1 MSIDGFLT
9 VPGIPGESTRAGH
22 EDEIEVHG
30 VTFGM
35 EAPVAR
41 GGVARGRVSFDPVVV
56 SKSYDRSSPALKG
69 ALATHRHLDEVV
81 LSVQRTVEGEQAD
94 YLVVTLEDVSVVK
107 YDLYL
112 DTERD
117 GVLVEQVAFTYR
129 SVAFTYAG
137 QYEVELEV
145 RGAR

>member
-1 MSIDGFLT
+1 MSIDGFLD
-9 VPGIPGESTRAGH
+9 VPGIPGESTREGH

-35 EAPVAR
+35 ETPVDR

-69 ALATHRHLDEVV
+69 ALATQRHLDEVV

-94 YLVVTLEDVSVVK
+94 YLVITLADVSVVK
-107 YDLYL
+107 YDLSP

-117 GVLVEQVAFTYR
+117 GVLVEQVALAYR
-129 SVAFTYAG
+129 SIAFIYAG